1 MRRLFSTNAPAAT
14 VLVRLLTGSVFLS
27 EGIQKFLYPTELAAG
42 RFAKIGIPAPQI
54 MGPFVGGC
62 EIVCGALLIIGL
74 LTRLAAI
81 VLLIDISIAIVSTKI
96 PVLLGHGFW
105 GFSLMKLPRYG
116 FWSMMHEARTDFSM
130 WLGLLF
136 LLIVGAGKKLSFDA
150 TVVPGNS
157 TWLTSAPTAPAVVA
171 AAKLQGPPAA
181 FSLGQQAVRGNAS
194 IARRRHVGLP
204 RQYRRNRQ
212 YPARYLDPI
221 MRRTY
226 DPE

>member
-1 MRRLFSTNAPAAT
+1 MRRFFSTNAPVAT
-14 VLVRLLTGSVFLS
+14 ILVRLMTGSVFLS

-54 MGPFVGGC
+54 MGPFVGAC
-62 EIVCGALLIIGL
+62 ELVCGALLIIGL

-81 VLLIDISIAIVSTKI
+81 VLLIDISVAIVSTKI

-136 LLIVGAGKKLSFDA
+136 LLIVGAGKWSFDA
-150 TVVPGNS
+150 AITRASVASQG
-157 TWLTSAPTAPAVVA
+157 TTAS
-171 AAKLQGPPAA
+171 QPP
-181 FSLGQQAVRGNAS
+181 R
-194 IARRRHVGLP
+194 
-204 RQYRRNRQ
+204 
-212 YPARYLDPI
+212 
-221 MRRTY
+221 
-226 DPE
+226 